1 MAKRKKEF
9 GRIELPKG
17 KTANERAKETVI
29 YSQNKVYKIPQRTA
43 GKWEVDS
50 GMVQTVDGIAIAYMA
65 REESRTIPVERD
77 ANAHSIALLP
87 EIIEQLTNLVDASRL
102 VVERWESGD
111 LADAVNG
118 LRVDADSAAEVLAT
132 TIYK

>member
-1 MAKRKKEF
+1 
-9 GRIELPKG
+9 
-17 KTANERAKETVI
+17 
-29 YSQNKVYKIPQRTA
+29 
-43 GKWEVDS
+43 
-50 GMVQTVDGIAIAYMA
+50 MA